1 MKSKP
6 FVRGLTTKLKKKKG
20 RKLSSTTWLSRQL
33 NDPYVREASIRGYKS
48 RAAFKLIEMDDRFQF
63 LRPGLRVVDL
73 GAAPGGW
80 TQVALERVGTN
91 GKVISLDKQEEWDG
105 VPGAVCIKMD
115 FTFDSAIEELLKAS
129 NGTVDIVL
137 SDMAASSTGHAKTD
151 HLRIM
156 GLAEHAWDFAS
167 QILSPKGVFI
177 CKVLQGGAEDTLL
190 KEIKKSFVNVK
201 HVKPPSS
208 RKDSSEMYLFAEGF
222 KKL

>member
-1 MKSKP
+1 MKSKS

-33 NDPYVREASIRGYKS
+33 NDPYVREAGVRGYKS
-48 RAAFKLIEMDDRFQF
+48 RAAFKLTEMDDRFKF
-63 LRPGLRVVDL
+63 LRPGLKVVDL

-80 TQVALERVGTN
+80 TQVALERVGSN
-91 GKVISLDKQEEWDG
+91 GKVISLDKQEEWEG
-105 VPGAVCIKMD
+105 ITGAVCIKMD
-115 FTFDSAIEELLKAS
+115 FTSDSALEELSKAS
-129 NGTVDIVL
+129 NGTVDVVL

-156 GLAEHAWDFAS
+156 DLAEHAWDFAS
-167 QILSPKGVFI
+167 QILSSRGVFI
-177 CKVLQGGAEDTLL
+177 CKVLQGGAEGTLL